1 MENFWGT
8 ATIQNTFE
16 NQQMVDEVI
25 LPVLPA
31 IFFTYWPVGLPP
43 TLASSGLFFRGEK
56 ISGLSQVFLSVKWF
70 MWIKSNFFFPKYH
83 GKGGWWRRRLI
94 FLFTSLY
101 SVRLFSSTVCKLVF
115 PVNSHLRDLFC
126 FHCQFRTTALP
137 FSLFSGWPEHSC
149 CYIQNNWIGRDLWRS
164 SCPTA

>member
-8 ATIQNTFE
+8 DTIQNTFE

-115 PVNSHLRDLFC
+115 SSKLSSQRSFL
-126 FHCQFRTTALP
+126 
-137 FSLFSGWPEHSC
+137 FSLSVQD
-149 CYIQNNWIGRDLWRS
+149 Y
-164 SCPTA
+164 CPSFLLVFWVTWTQLLLYTE

>member
-70 MWIKSNFFFPKYH
+70 MWIKSNFFFSQIPWEGRVVEKKTHLPFYI
-83 GKGGWWRRRLI
+83 LI
-94 FLFTSLY
+94 FSKAFFFHSLQACF
-101 SVRLFSSTVCKLVF
+101 SSKLSSQRSFLFSLSVQDYCPSFLLVF
-115 PVNSHLRDLFC
+115 WVTWTQLLLY
-126 FHCQFRTTALP
+126 T
-137 FSLFSGWPEHSC
+137 E
-149 CYIQNNWIGRDLWRS
+149 
-164 SCPTA
+164 